1 LEKQIGFGIIGT
13 GNIAKLHARCIE
25 AMPNA
30 KLLGIVSKTKSRAEA
45 VQESFSSPLLW
56 EMDQLL
62 NISGLE
68 IVCVC
73 NESGLHLETISK
85 IAKYGINILCEK
97 PLEITT
103 DRIDAISNIIKEYNV
118 KLGCIFQNRM
128 NPEFIQLKKI
138 LADGLLGKI
147 LLVQTSINWYRSS
160 EYYEDSWR
168 GTKKIDGGATFI
180 NQGIHTID
188 LMINLIGEVQEIS
201 GFIDT
206 LHHNIEGEDVGVASF
221 RFKSGVLGTLSGGT
235 SLYPGEPES
244 IGIFGTLGNIQFK
257 GGQIVS
263 SSISKINDLLNIKE
277 DSNGSV
283 ASDPMAIGD
292 QFHIDSIRNMIEA
305 VKDGKE
311 PLVGVNEARKSVAFI
326 NALYRSKGNVENII

>member
-1 LEKQIGFGIIGT
+1 MEKQIGFGIIGT

-25 AMPNA
+25 AIPYA
-30 KLLGIVSKTKSRAEA
+30 KLLGVVSKTKSRAES
-45 VQESFSSPLLW
+45 VQEYFSSPVFC
-56 EMDQLL
+56 EIDQLL
-62 NISGLE
+62 KTPDLE

-73 NESGLHLETISK
+73 NESGHHLETISK

-103 DRIDAISNIIKEYNV
+103 DRIDTISKIIKEHNV
-118 KLGCIFQNRM
+118 KLGCVFQNRM

-138 LADGLLGKI
+138 LAEGLLGKI
-147 LLVQTSINWYRSS
+147 LLVQTSVNWYRSS

-168 GTKKIDGGATFI
+168 GTKEIDGGATFI

-188 LMINLIGEVQEIS
+188 LIINLIGEVVEIS

-221 RFKSGVLGTLSGGT
+221 RFKNGALGTLSGGT
-235 SLYPGEPES
+235 ALYPGEPES
-244 IGIFGTLGNIQFK
+244 IGVFGTLGNVQFE

-263 SSISKINDLLNIKE
+263 SSLPEINGLLNIKG
-277 DSNGSV
+277 DSNGSG

-292 QFHIDSIRNMIEA
+292 QFHIDSITNMIAA
-305 VKDGKE
+305 VKDEKE

-326 NALYRSKGNVENII
+326 NALYRSEGNIENII